1 MSITISAKTD
11 YSTLFS
17 SLNSSSSSSSNSLS
31 GLTSLLS
38 DYASIKSGAY
48 GKLMKAYYSETG
60 TDAAKSIAEDSTSK
74 TKTTTEDTES
84 KKLNK
89 VQTATDALKE
99 SADTLY
105 ATGTDSLFNKKE
117 ITTTDANGV
126 ETTTRDYDTDAIYK
140 AVSGFVTNYNSVISA
155 VDDADNDTVSNR
167 GTTLSNISSSY
178 KSSLSKI
185 GITINDDNTLK
196 LDADTFKKADVSSV
210 KSLFNGTG
218 SYAYQVSAQA
228 SMIDYAAESEAAVSY
243 TSAGTYSSLG
253 TSGSLY
259 SIYS

>member
-17 SLNSSSSSSSNSLS
+17 SLSSSSSSSSSSLS
-31 GLTSLLS
+31 SLTSLLG

-48 GKLMKAYYSETG
+48 GKLMKAYYSESS
-60 TDAAKSIAEDSTSK
+60 TDAVKSIAEDSTSK
-74 TKTTTEDTES
+74 TTTSTDSETT
-84 KKLNK
+84 KLSK
-89 VQTATDALKE
+89 VQTASDALKE
-99 SADTLY
+99 SADALY
-105 ATGTDSLFNKKE
+105 ATGTDSLFNKKD
-117 ITTTDANGV
+117 ITTTDENGV
-126 ETTTRDYDTDAIYK
+126 ETTTYGYDTDAIYK

-178 KSSLSKI
+178 KSALGKI
-185 GITINDDNTLK
+185 GITINDDSTLS
-196 LDADTFKKADVSSV
+196 LDETTFKNADVSSV
-210 KSLFNGTG
+210 KSLFNGSG

-228 SMIDYAAESEAAVSY
+228 SLIDYAAESESSVTY
-243 TSAGTYSSLG
+243 TSAGTYSSL
-253 TSGSLY
+253 TSSGSLY